1 MEEKARLKL
10 KENELTQP
18 ENSDEINDDI
28 PIEPFKTNCE
38 YCSKKVTTCVKK
50 EYNLLIF
57 PYIIIILYI
66 YGFFYG
72 MIILALTSLLFQNI
86 SHVCPECLCE
96 IAYKSF
102 YPIKKKGP
110 YYSLTFGKCTIVLK
124 KIYIHIF
131 LFILIVFG
139 LYLNIMYYKYKKNRT
154 NYDDEYE
161 RNNEK
166 YIKNFYDDTEELTWE
181 NLIKEC
187 GAKVMI
193 ENSVRAIEIF
203 NKKYLRKIVQWK
215 GYFINA
221 FVNKASQIGMDSPN
235 HLVNINIRMI
245 PSETIKS
252 QDLLLSMGKATFL
265 EHFDLI
271 KNMGTGTPVEF
282 KAKFESIGDEWKPHH
297 LHLIWI
303 NSTDDFMKD
312 KVNVTLFKGVN
323 FDIQGHLKLKNEIE
337 KIPDELNNNNTIIN
351 ENNTY
356 INEKEKEK

>member
-1 MEEKARLKL
+1 MLPGIASRIEIELRGLQNENLKFGQ
-10 KENELTQP
+10 KRFFIEVVDKHFR
-18 ENSDEINDDI
+18 NS
-28 PIEPFKTNCE
+28 
-38 YCSKKVTTCVKK
+38 
-50 EYNLLIF
+50 
-57 PYIIIILYI
+57 
-66 YGFFYG
+66 
-72 MIILALTSLLFQNI
+72 A
-86 SHVCPECLCE
+86 
-96 IAYKSF
+96 
-102 YPIKKKGP
+102 
-110 YYSLTFGKCTIVLK
+110 
-124 KIYIHIF
+124 
-131 LFILIVFG
+131 FIGALIVS
-139 LYLNIMYYKYKKNRT
+139 YS
-154 NYDDEYE
+154 
-161 RNNEK
+161 
-166 YIKNFYDDTEELTWE
+166 YIKNFYDDTDVLTWE

-187 GAKVMI
+187 GAKVMT
-193 ENSVRAIEIF
+193 ENSVRALEIF
-203 NKKYLRKIVQWK
+203 NKKYLKKIIQWK
-215 GYFINA
+215 GYFMNA
-221 FVNKASQIGMDSPN
+221 FVNRASQIGLETPN

-252 QDLLLSMGKATFL
+252 QDLILSMGKATFL

-303 NSTDDFMKD
+303 NATDDFMKD

>member
-10 KENELTQP
+10 KENDLTQP
-18 ENSDEINDDI
+18 ESGDEKNDI

-72 MIILALTSLLFQNI
+72 IIILALTSLLFQNI
-86 SHVCPECLCE
+86 THMCPECLCE
-96 IAYKSF
+96 ITYKSF
-102 YPIKKKGP
+102 YPIKKQGP

-124 KIYIHIF
+124 KVYIHI
-131 LFILIVFG
+131 LILLLLLFG
-139 LYLNIMYYKYKKNRT
+139 LYLNIMYYKYNKKN
-154 NYDDEYE
+154 NNIDEYE

-166 YIKNFYDDTEELTWE
+166 YIKTFYEDNEILTWE

-193 ENSVRAIEIF
+193 ENSVRALEIF
-203 NKKYLRKIVQWK
+203 NKKYLKKIIQWK

-221 FVNKASQIGMDSPN
+221 FVNRASQIGMDSPN

-245 PSETIKS
+245 PSETIKA
-252 QDLLLSMGKATFL
+252 QDLLLSMGKETFL
-265 EHFDLI
+265 KHFDLI
-271 KNMGTGTPVEF
+271 KNINTGTPVEF
-282 KAKFESIGDEWKPHH
+282 KAEFESVGDEWKPHH

-312 KVNVTLFKGVN
+312 KVNVTLFRGVN
-323 FDIQGHLKLKNEIE
+323 FDIQGHLKHKDEID
-337 KIPDELNNNNTIIN
+337 KISGEINKNNTTIN
-351 ENNTY
+351 ENNTN

>member
-18 ENSDEINDDI
+18 ESTDELNDI

-86 SHVCPECLCE
+86 SHICPECLCE
-96 IAYKSF
+96 ITYKSF

-124 KIYIHIF
+124 KIYIHI
-131 LFILIVFG
+131 LILLLIVFG
-139 LYLNIMYYKYKKNRT
+139 LYLNIMYYKYKKNST
-154 NYDDEYE
+154 NYADEYE

-166 YIKNFYDDTEELTWE
+166 YIKNFYDENDVLTWE

-187 GAKVMI
+187 GAKVMT

-203 NKKYLRKIVQWK
+203 NKKYLRKLIQWK

-221 FVNKASQIGMDSPN
+221 FVNRASQIGMDTPN
-235 HLVNINIRMI
+235 HLININIRMI
-245 PSETIKS
+245 PSESIKA

-271 KNMGTGTPVEF
+271 KNMKTGTPVEF
-282 KAKFESIGDEWKPHH
+282 KAEFESIGDEWNPHH

-303 NSTDDFMKD
+303 NATDDFMKD
-312 KVNVTLFKGVN
+312 KANITLFRGVN

-337 KIPDELNNNNTIIN
+337 NISDEINKNNTIIN
-351 ENNTY
+351 ENKTN
-356 INEKEKEK
+356 INEKEK